1 MLTTLNDVRF
11 GARMLLKRPGLSV
24 IAVIALALG
33 IGLTTS
39 MFSIVYAWMLRGLP
53 YDDPGALVAISR
65 TRPTQNVQFMP
76 VTIHDFEDWR
86 DQQTSFEHL
95 AAYVAGT
102 VNVSGTEGQ
111 PIHFL
116 GTAANAHLFDLL
128 RVQPIL
134 GRTFRPEE
142 DHPSMPPVMVLSYR
156 AWQDRFQGDPDVVG
170 RTVRAN
176 AELTTIVGVM
186 PETFDFPGIG
196 GNIWMP
202 LRIDPLEFPR
212 GSSGPDLG
220 LSSLQAIGRLKA
232 GVSVEQ
238 AQTEMTAIAE
248 RLAMA
253 YPESNVGIGVIVR
266 PLLDSFLG
274 SELPTLLY
282 TMLGAVFGV
291 LLIACANVANL
302 LLVRMVQR
310 TKEVA
315 IRTALGASRVRTV
328 VQVLAEAFVLS
339 VVGAVC
345 GLGVAKVGVNYFNA
359 ALAGLFSG
367 ALAGAQTPLW
377 MEVALDPVV
386 VAFVIGLTFL
396 ATLFAGIV
404 PALRA
409 SRTDVNEILN
419 DESRGSSG
427 VRLGRISH
435 GLVVA
440 EIAFSCALLV
450 GAGLMIR
457 TVINMSQFDYA
468 FDTDNIFTARLR
480 LLDGDYPTAQDKQQF
495 GDDLLRRLD
504 EQPGIRSASLTSH
517 LPASGGLMQQL
528 SVGGVAYATEPDH
541 PRVRRVVVSP
551 GYFDTLET
559 APVRGRVFDRTD
571 TPDTA
576 PVAVVNDQF
585 VTLYL
590 DDGDPIGQQ
599 IKLGGDEEP
608 WRTVVGVVPDL
619 NMGGRGGG
627 GGVPQHEGVY
637 VPLAQDVPSYVYI
650 FMRTAQDPM
659 TLTSAVQ
666 ASIRAIDPQLPIYLV
681 HSLNEWYALNAV
693 FYEIFGTLFTAF
705 AVAALLLA
713 TIGLYGVMSF
723 SASNRTREIGVRMAL
738 GAQGRN
744 VLLLML
750 RRGALQ
756 LGIGLVLGLGLAGLL
771 AQGLQ
776 AMLFNINPW
785 ENTVIFATVVVTLSL
800 AGFAACFV
808 PAQRAARVSPVEAL
822 RYE

>member
-1 MLTTLNDVRF
+1 MLTTLNDIRF

-24 IAVIALALG
+24 IAVVALALG

-39 MFSIVYAWMLRGLP
+39 MFSIVYGLVLRGLP
-53 YDDPGALVAISR
+53 FEDPDALVAISR
-65 TRPTQNVQFMP
+65 TRPAQNVPFMP

-95 AAYVAGT
+95 AAYTGVT

-111 PIHFL
+111 PIRYA
-116 GTAANAHLFDLL
+116 GTRANAHFFDVL

-134 GRTFRPEE
+134 GRPFRPEE
-142 DHPSMPPVMVLSYR
+142 DHPSTPPVMVLSHR
-156 AWQDRFQGDPDVVG
+156 AWQARFQGDPDVVG

-176 AELTTIVGVM
+176 GELTTIVGVM
-186 PETFDFPGIG
+186 PEKFDFPGQMD
-196 GNIWMP
+196 IWMP
-202 LRIDPLEFPR
+202 LRMDPLEFPR
-212 GSSGPDLG
+212 GAGPDLG
-220 LSSLQAIGRLKA
+220 LASLQAMGRLKA
-232 GVSVEQ
+232 GVSIEQ

-248 RLAMA
+248 RLATA
-253 YPESNVGIGVIVR
+253 YPASNVGIGVIVR
-266 PLLDSFLG
+266 PVLEAFFG
-274 SELPTLLY
+274 SETPALFY

-302 LLVRMVQR
+302 LLVRTIQR
-310 TKEVA
+310 AKEVA
-315 IRTALGASRVRTV
+315 VRTALGASRVRTV

-339 VVGAVC
+339 VVGAVL
-345 GLGVAKVGVNYFNA
+345 GLGVAKVGVDYFN
-359 ALAGLFSG
+359 G
-367 ALAGAQTPLW
+367 ALAVVQMPLW
-377 MEVALDPVV
+377 LEIALDPVA

-396 ATLFAGIV
+396 ATLFAGLV

-419 DESRGSSG
+419 DEARGSSG
-427 VRLGRISH
+427 VRLGRFSH
-435 GLVVA
+435 GLVVV
-440 EIAFSCALLV
+440 EIAISCALLV
-450 GAGLMIR
+450 AAGLMIR
-457 TVINMSQFDYA
+457 TVTNVSQFDYG
-468 FDTDNIFTARLR
+468 FDTDHLFTARLGP
-480 LLDGDYPTAQDKQQF
+480 LDSDHPTAQSKQQF
-495 GDDLLRRLD
+495 YDDLLRRLD
-504 EQPGIRSASLTSH
+504 EQPGIRSASLTSN
-517 LPASGGLMQQL
+517 LPALGGQMQPL
-528 SVGGVAYATEPDH
+528 SVGGVAYATEVDH

-551 GYFDTLET
+551 GYFNALEVT
-559 APVRGRVFDRTD
+559 PVRGRMFDRSD

-576 PVAVVNDQF
+576 PVAIVNEQF
-585 VTLYL
+585 VALYL

-599 IKLGGDEEP
+599 IKLGDDEEP

-627 GGVPQHEGVY
+627 SDVPQHEGVY
-637 VPLAQDVPSYVYI
+637 VPLAQDVANYVYV
-650 FMRTAQDPM
+650 FLRTAQDPM

-666 ASIRAIDPQLPIYLV
+666 ASIGAIDPLLPLYWV
-681 HSLNEWYALNAV
+681 RSLNEQYALTTL

-705 AVAALLLA
+705 GVAALLLA

-738 GAQGRN
+738 GAHRRN

-756 LGIGLVLGLGLAGLL
+756 LVIGLFLGLGLAGLL

-776 AMLFNINPW
+776 ALFFNVSPR
-785 ENTVIFATVVVTLSL
+785 ENTVIFVTVVLTLSL
-800 AGFAACFV
+800 AGLAACVV
-808 PAQRAARVSPVEAL
+808 PARRAAQVSPVDAL